1 MLGLLLAVL
10 ALAVI
15 GGGVAYATRSRRAL
29 PASTSSPVD
38 DWRAPFQAAAELLGG
53 RVAVAGKDV
62 QLRAEAGGVTVTVT
76 VLGGALVAEAPLL
89 PGAPL
94 ARVFLGGGGTQP
106 PSDFL
111 HVPERPLPPAY
122 SVEPPVSL
130 RSDDAARATA
140 FAEAAAPSLN
150 AHARA
155 TRTHA
160 ISVLVRGGTTR
171 LEATRATPSV
181 DALSSAVS
189 RAAELVAL
197 LGGDAAAAAA
207 RLAQLPARVE
217 GTTVCALCGGE
228 RRPGVAW
235 VKCKRCGASHHAECF
250 PIGGACA
257 RCENV
262 VSEPLD

>member
-1 MLGLLLAVL
+1 VIGLLLAVL
-10 ALAVI
+10 ALAAL
-15 GGGVAYATRSRRAL
+15 GGGVAYATRNRRAL

-38 DWRAPFQAAAELLGG
+38 DWRAPFAAAGELLGG

-76 VLGGALVAEAPLL
+76 VLGGALVAEAPML

-94 ARVFLGGGGTQP
+94 ARVFLGGGGAQA
-106 PSDFL
+106 PSDFV
-111 HVPERPLPPAY
+111 HVPERPPPPAY

-155 TRTHA
+155 TRTMA
-160 ISVLVRGGTTR
+160 VSALIRGGSLR
-171 LEATRATPSV
+171 LEAVRATPSV

-197 LGGDAAAAAA
+197 LGGDATAAAA
-207 RLAQLPARVE
+207 RLAQLPARAE
-217 GTTVCALCGGE
+217 GTVVCALCGGE

-235 VKCKRCGASHHAECF
+235 VQCKRCGAPHHAECF
-250 PIGGACA
+250 PVGGACA

-262 VSEPLD
+262 MSAPLE